1 MRGLVRL
8 SAETDRVYTINLG
21 KVLLSPDNR
30 RAKRAI
36 NMIREFARHHM
47 GISEVK
53 IDMDVSHIIWSKGIR
68 SPPRKIRVRMR
79 KTDEGNI
86 LISKYEA
93 DPTAPSKVEDAKAKP
108 DDAKKIPAKEMLK
121 QMLQSKPADT
131 KKIPSRMLNQNLR
144 IQKRFADPA
153 DSGLEAKRQA
163 LPGSKPAKSKNSEKN
178 NARPAGNKD
187 DAYNICKKLAPMGFR
202 IIPCILIPSEKNA
215 PSAKFLNLDWSS
227 YSQNT
232 REFIKSVH
240 ETAGD
245 VLLTSPSDM
254 QTAASILNEL

>member
-8 SAETDRVYTINLG
+8 STETDRVYTINLG
-21 KVLLSPDNR
+21 KVLLSPNNR

-108 DDAKKIPAKEMLK
+108 DDTKEIPVKDVAK
-121 QMLQSKPADT
+121 AD
-131 KKIPSRMLNQNLR
+131 
-144 IQKRFADPA
+144 AG
-153 DSGLEAKRQA
+153 SGAFFV
-163 LPGSKPAKSKNSEKN
+163 S
-178 NARPAGNKD
+178 AGFD
-187 DAYNICKKLAPMGFR
+187 
-202 IIPCILIPSEKNA
+202 
-215 PSAKFLNLDWSS
+215 
-227 YSQNT
+227 
-232 REFIKSVH
+232 
-240 ETAGD
+240 
-245 VLLTSPSDM
+245 LTSGFATSLAGAGIFFTK
-254 QTAASILNEL
+254 QVLIQHLL

>member
-8 SAETDRVYTINLG
+8 STETDRVYTINLG
-21 KVLLSPDNR
+21 KVLLSPNNR

-93 DPTAPSKVEDAKAKP
+93 DPIAPSKEDAKAKP
-108 DDAKKIPAKEMLK
+108 DDTKEIPACC
-121 QMLQSKPADT
+121 SKPADV
-131 KKIPSRMLNQNLR
+131 KKISSSGQRCCKTCR
-144 IQKRFADPA
+144 YPA
-153 DSGLEAKRQA
+153 SA
-163 LPGSKPAKSKNSEKN
+163 L
-178 NARPAGNKD
+178 AG
-187 DAYNICKKLAPMGFR
+187 I
-202 IIPCILIPSEKNA
+202 
-215 PSAKFLNLDWSS
+215 SALVAFLWMV
-227 YSQNT
+227 
-232 REFIKSVH
+232 R
-240 ETAGD
+240 
-245 VLLTSPSDM
+245 
-254 QTAASILNEL
+254 

>member
-8 SAETDRVYTINLG
+8 STETDRVYTINLG
-21 KVLLSPDNR
+21 KVLLSPNNR

-108 DDAKKIPAKEMLK
+108 DDTKEIPVKDVAKPDAKSKPADVKKIPA
-121 QMLQSKPADT
+121 
-131 KKIPSRMLNQNLR
+131 
-144 IQKRFADPA
+144 
-153 DSGLEAKRQA
+153 
-163 LPGSKPAKSKNSEKN
+163 
-178 NARPAGNKD
+178 
-187 DAYNICKKLAPMGFR
+187 
-202 IIPCILIPSEKNA
+202 LI
-215 PSAKFLNLDWSS
+215 
-227 YSQNT
+227 
-232 REFIKSVH
+232 
-240 ETAGD
+240 
-245 VLLTSPSDM
+245 
-254 QTAASILNEL
+254 AASCFEKPDITAWFCACEL

>member
-8 SAETDRVYTINLG
+8 STETDRVYTINLG
-21 KVLLSPDNR
+21 KVLLSPNNR

-108 DDAKKIPAKEMLK
+108 DDTKKIPAKDDTK
-121 QMLQSKPADT
+121 ADAGSKPADVKKIPAPAKDVAKPDAKAKPADT
-131 KKIPSRMLNQNLR
+131 KKIP
-144 IQKRFADPA
+144 DPA
-153 DSGLEAKRQA
+153 KEAAKPDA
-163 LPGSKPAKSKNSEKN
+163 KAKPADVKKI
-178 NARPAGNKD
+178 PAKDVAKPDAKAKPADTKKAPAKD
-187 DAYNICKKLAPMGFR
+187 DTK
-202 IIPCILIPSEKNA
+202 SD
-215 PSAKFLNLDWSS
+215 AKA
-227 YSQNT
+227 
-232 REFIKSVH
+232 KS
-240 ETAGD
+240 
-245 VLLTSPSDM
+245 TSK
-254 QTAASILNEL
+254 

>member
-8 SAETDRVYTINLG
+8 STETDRVYTINLG
-21 KVLLSPDNR
+21 KVLLSPNNR

-108 DDAKKIPAKEMLK
+108 DDTKEIPVKDVAKADAGSKPADVKKIPAPAKDVAK
-121 QMLQSKPADT
+121 PDVKSKPADT
-131 KKIPSRMLNQNLR
+131 KKAP
-144 IQKRFADPA
+144 DPA
-153 DSGLEAKRQA
+153 SA
-163 LPGSKPAKSKNSEKN
+163 LQH
-178 NARPAGNKD
+178 
-187 DAYNICKKLAPMGFR
+187 L
-202 IIPCILIPSEKNA
+202 
-215 PSAKFLNLDWSS
+215 
-227 YSQNT
+227 
-232 REFIKSVH
+232 
-240 ETAGD
+240 
-245 VLLTSPSDM
+245 
-254 QTAASILNEL
+254 

>member
-8 SAETDRVYTINLG
+8 STETDRVYTINLG
-21 KVLLSPDNR
+21 KVLLSPNNR

-108 DDAKKIPAKEMLK
+108 DDTKKIPAKDVAK
-121 QMLQSKPADT
+121 PDAKAKPADT
-131 KKIPSRMLNQNLR
+131 KKIP
-144 IQKRFADPA
+144 DPA
-153 DSGLEAKRQA
+153 KEAAKPDA
-163 LPGSKPAKSKNSEKN
+163 KAKPADVKKIPAKDVAKPDAKSKPADTKK
-178 NARPAGNKD
+178 APAKD
-187 DAYNICKKLAPMGFR
+187 DTK
-202 IIPCILIPSEKNA
+202 SD
-215 PSAKFLNLDWSS
+215 AKA
-227 YSQNT
+227 
-232 REFIKSVH
+232 KS
-240 ETAGD
+240 
-245 VLLTSPSDM
+245 TSK
-254 QTAASILNEL
+254 

>member
-8 SAETDRVYTINLG
+8 STETDRVYTINLG
-21 KVLLSPDNR
+21 KVLLSPNNR

-93 DPTAPSKVEDAKAKP
+93 DPIAPSKEDAKAKP
-108 DDAKKIPAKEMLK
+108 DDTKKIPAKADAGSK
-121 QMLQSKPADT
+121 PADVKKIPAPAKDVAKPDAKAKPADT
-131 KKIPSRMLNQNLR
+131 KKIP
-144 IQKRFADPA
+144 DPA
-153 DSGLEAKRQA
+153 KEAAKPDA
-163 LPGSKPAKSKNSEKN
+163 KAKPADVKKIPAKDVAKPDAKSKPADTKK
-178 NARPAGNKD
+178 APAKD
-187 DAYNICKKLAPMGFR
+187 DTK
-202 IIPCILIPSEKNA
+202 SD
-215 PSAKFLNLDWSS
+215 AKA
-227 YSQNT
+227 
-232 REFIKSVH
+232 KS
-240 ETAGD
+240 
-245 VLLTSPSDM
+245 TSK
-254 QTAASILNEL
+254 

>member
-8 SAETDRVYTINLG
+8 STETDRVYTINLG
-21 KVLLSPDNR
+21 KVLLSPNNR

-93 DPTAPSKVEDAKAKP
+93 DPIAPSK
-108 DDAKKIPAKEMLK
+108 EMLPEQRFQLK
-121 QMLQSKPADT
+121 QMLDICRFCNIFGRSWRSFLHQQVLS
-131 KKIPSRMLNQNLR
+131 SMLESL
-144 IQKRFADPA
+144 
-153 DSGLEAKRQA
+153 LYH
-163 LPGSKPAKSKNSEKN
+163 L
-178 NARPAGNKD
+178 
-187 DAYNICKKLAPMGFR
+187 
-202 IIPCILIPSEKNA
+202 
-215 PSAKFLNLDWSS
+215 
-227 YSQNT
+227 
-232 REFIKSVH
+232 
-240 ETAGD
+240 
-245 VLLTSPSDM
+245 VLL
-254 QTAASILNEL
+254 

>member
-8 SAETDRVYTINLG
+8 STETDRVYTINLG
-21 KVLLSPDNR
+21 KVLLSPNNR

-108 DDAKKIPAKEMLK
+108 DDTKEIPVKDVAKADAGSKPADVKKIPAPAKDVAK
-121 QMLQSKPADT
+121 PDVKSKPADT
-131 KKIPSRMLNQNLR
+131 KKAP
-144 IQKRFADPA
+144 DPA
-153 DSGLEAKRQA
+153 KEAAKPDDTKEIPA
-163 LPGSKPAKSKNSEKN
+163 KDVAKPDVKSKPADTKK
-178 NARPAGNKD
+178 APAKD
-187 DAYNICKKLAPMGFR
+187 DTK
-202 IIPCILIPSEKNA
+202 SD
-215 PSAKFLNLDWSS
+215 AKA
-227 YSQNT
+227 
-232 REFIKSVH
+232 KS
-240 ETAGD
+240 
-245 VLLTSPSDM
+245 TSK
-254 QTAASILNEL
+254 

>member
-8 SAETDRVYTINLG
+8 STETDRVYTINLG
-21 KVLLSPDNR
+21 KVLLSPNNR

-108 DDAKKIPAKEMLK
+108 DDTKKIPAKDDK
-121 QMLQSKPADT
+121 ADAGSKPADVKKIPAPAKDVAKPDAKAKPADT
-131 KKIPSRMLNQNLR
+131 KKIP
-144 IQKRFADPA
+144 DPA
-153 DSGLEAKRQA
+153 KEAAKPDA
-163 LPGSKPAKSKNSEKN
+163 KAKPADVKKIPAKDVAKPDAKSKPADTKK
-178 NARPAGNKD
+178 APAKD
-187 DAYNICKKLAPMGFR
+187 DTK
-202 IIPCILIPSEKNA
+202 SD
-215 PSAKFLNLDWSS
+215 AKA
-227 YSQNT
+227 
-232 REFIKSVH
+232 KS
-240 ETAGD
+240 
-245 VLLTSPSDM
+245 TSK
-254 QTAASILNEL
+254 

>member
-8 SAETDRVYTINLG
+8 STETDRVYTINLG
-21 KVLLSPDNR
+21 KVLLSPNNR

-108 DDAKKIPAKEMLK
+108 DDTKEIPAKADAGSKPADVKKIPAPAKDVAK
-121 QMLQSKPADT
+121 PDAKAKPADT
-131 KKIPSRMLNQNLR
+131 KKIP
-144 IQKRFADPA
+144 DPA
-153 DSGLEAKRQA
+153 KEAAKPDA
-163 LPGSKPAKSKNSEKN
+163 KAKPADAKKIPAKDVAKPDAKSKPADTKK
-178 NARPAGNKD
+178 APAKD
-187 DAYNICKKLAPMGFR
+187 DTK
-202 IIPCILIPSEKNA
+202 SD
-215 PSAKFLNLDWSS
+215 AKA
-227 YSQNT
+227 
-232 REFIKSVH
+232 KS
-240 ETAGD
+240 
-245 VLLTSPSDM
+245 TSK
-254 QTAASILNEL
+254 

>member
-108 DDAKKIPAKEMLK
+108 DDAKKIPAKDDAK
-121 QMLQSKPADT
+121 ADAGSKPADT
-131 KKIPSRMLNQNLR
+131 KKIP
-144 IQKRFADPA
+144 DPA
-153 DSGLEAKRQA
+153 KDAAKPDAKAKPADTKKIPDPAKEAAKPDA
-163 LPGSKPAKSKNSEKN
+163 KAKPADTKKIPDPAKEAAKPDAKSKPADTKK
-178 NARPAGNKD
+178 APAKD
-187 DAYNICKKLAPMGFR
+187 DTKPD
-202 IIPCILIPSEKNA
+202 
-215 PSAKFLNLDWSS
+215 AKA
-227 YSQNT
+227 
-232 REFIKSVH
+232 KS
-240 ETAGD
+240 
-245 VLLTSPSDM
+245 TSK
-254 QTAASILNEL
+254 

>member
-8 SAETDRVYTINLG
+8 STETDRVYTINLG
-21 KVLLSPDNR
+21 KVLLSPNNR

-108 DDAKKIPAKEMLK
+108 DDTKKIPAKEDTDDTKPADVFQLRLKMLQK
-121 QMLQSKPADT
+121 QMLD
-131 KKIPSRMLNQNLR
+131 
-144 IQKRFADPA
+144 
-153 DSGLEAKRQA
+153 
-163 LPGSKPAKSKNSEKN
+163 
-178 NARPAGNKD
+178 AG
-187 DAYNICKKLAPMGFR
+187 
-202 IIPCILIPSEKNA
+202 
-215 PSAKFLNLDWSS
+215 
-227 YSQNT
+227 
-232 REFIKSVH
+232 FIKKDSSVYKDYQLSCK
-240 ETAGD
+240 TRFCF
-245 VLLTSPSDM
+245 
-254 QTAASILNEL
+254 SIWFCNIFSRRWNLFYISRFCFNIWFCIFSWSICRF